1 MSDPSTS
8 PIVCPTTSWYTRRM
22 LMMFVMLAAFAGW
35 FYKDFR
41 WGYPKKA
48 EIYAEY
54 QKIIE
59 LADGKVQWTA
69 LSKARGW
76 DDPPDEITPDKIGEQ
91 GKFAVGLGLGALA
104 VLATF
109 LVNRGKKLTA
119 DATSLTPPGRSE
131 SIPFTAVV
139 RVDKTRWKHK
149 GLAFAYYKN
158 AAGVERKAVIDDLKY
173 GGADQ
178 VLDRLL
184 AQFGGDLIDVAEDP
198 PATVDAAPTPSP
210 PSTPV

>member
-8 PIVCPTTSWYTRRM
+8 PIVCATTPWYARRM
-22 LMMFVMLAAFAGW
+22 LLMFAMLAAFAGW
-35 FYKDFR
+35 FYKDYR

-48 EIYAEY
+48 AVYAEY
-54 QKIIE
+54 KKVIGQP
-59 LADGKVQWTA
+59 DGKTQWTA
-69 LSKARGW
+69 LSKEKGW

-109 LVNRGKKLTA
+109 VVNRGKKLTA
-119 DATSLTPPGRSE
+119 DASGFTPPGRRTP
-131 SIPFTAVV
+131 IPFTSVQ

-149 GLAFAYYKN
+149 GLAYAYYKD
-158 AAGVERKAVIDDLKY
+158 AAGTERKAVIDDLKY
-173 GGADQ
+173 AGAEQ

-184 AQFGGDLIDVAEDP
+184 SSFGGDIVDVAEESAP
-198 PATVDAAPTPSP
+198 GAGEAGAAASKTAG
-210 PSTPV
+210 